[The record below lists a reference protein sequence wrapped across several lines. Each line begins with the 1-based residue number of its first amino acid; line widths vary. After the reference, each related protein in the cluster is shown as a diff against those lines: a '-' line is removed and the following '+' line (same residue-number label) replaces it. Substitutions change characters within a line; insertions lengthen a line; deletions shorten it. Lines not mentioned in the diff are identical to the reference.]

1 MHQDYLLEMTKRRGG
16 SLLHVPRTQI
26 PSEKWPL
33 HIYMVKLEFK
43 FLFPKLCGFSLLGR
57 CHPSLAE

>member
-1 MHQDYLLEMTKRRGG
+1 M
-16 SLLHVPRTQI
+16 LHVPRTEI

-57 CHPSLAE
+57 CYPPWLGEYLWPDLV